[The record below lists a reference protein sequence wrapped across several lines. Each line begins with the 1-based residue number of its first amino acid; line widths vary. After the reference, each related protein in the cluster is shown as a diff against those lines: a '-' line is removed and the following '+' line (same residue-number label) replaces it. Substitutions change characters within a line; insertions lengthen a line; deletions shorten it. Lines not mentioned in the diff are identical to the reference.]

1 MRTKRKRLN
10 GEVISAKMEKTVTV
24 KVDRSYRHPLYQ
36 KVVRRSKTY
45 LVHDELGCNQ
55 GDQVRIVESQPISK
69 RKRFTVEEIT
79 RRATQEEVEILE
91 REAEGEMME
100 SDQ

>member
-1 MRTKRKRLN
+1 MSNKRRRLN
-10 GEVISAKMEKTVTV
+10 GEVIGAKMQKTVTV

-45 LVHDELGCNQ
+45 LVHDELGCNP
-55 GDQVRIVESQPISK
+55 GDLVRIVESKPISK

-91 REAEGEMME
+91 REAELEEME

>member
-1 MRTKRKRLN
+1 MSNKRRRLN
-10 GEVISAKMEKTVTV
+10 GEVIGANMQKTVTV

-45 LVHDELGCNQ
+45 LVHDELGCNP
-55 GDQVRIVESQPISK
+55 GDLVRIVESKPVSK
-69 RKRFTVEEIT
+69 RKRFAVEEIT
-79 RRATQEEVEILE
+79 RRATQEEVSILE
-91 REAEGEMME
+91 REAELEEME

>member
-1 MRTKRKRLN
+1 MSNKRRRLN
-10 GEVISAKMEKTVTV
+10 GEVISAKMQKTVTV
-24 KVDRSYRHPLYQ
+24 KVDRSFRHPLYM

-45 LVHDELGCNQ
+45 LVHDELGCNP
-55 GDQVRIVESQPISK
+55 GDLVRIVESKPISK

-91 REAEGEMME
+91 REAEVEMME
-100 SDQ
+100 SD